1 MMKSRRHIVFIT
13 IIVLFASLIALGLNS
28 GGVVTAEAT
37 RDEQAAY
44 EAVAQLNEW
53 RLSLGLAPLKWNDT
67 LADLAFYQADY
78 VRTLHPIPDEEA
90 IHVGRNG
97 EGVRQRALYDPFD
110 WPTYGRPDQIV
121 IGEIAAVNDLEGAV
135 AFWKSSK
142 PHRETVINPAYRE
155 VGAVAIPHPYG
166 YIYFVDLGGRPNVL
180 PVLADPR
187 NDILYLTDDPYKF
200 HTGNPPLSHPTQV
213 RLFDEAGRPLLDG
226 KWIDWA
232 PTIPIPENAGSK
244 LYVLYTDGT
253 QEAMSEVDLE
263 RDRVILPG
271 YIPTP
276 QPSFAGAGAAP
287 EIVATSTSEPPRPEL
302 AVIYD
307 QDSLSIVNIASKP
320 ISLRGLQLVSET
332 NRLTMQWWLDVADV
346 PLDAFPPNN
355 CLQTWSGD
363 LTSIPPSPPY
373 PCTLRR
379 SGRGNMRA
387 EDRFWLQASFAVRY
401 GGRVLATCEVG
412 AGECDVD
419 FDLP

>member
-1 MMKSRRHIVFIT
+1 MKLRVVHGWLILLCVALSMP
-13 IIVLFASLIALGLNS
+13 LFMGVNS
-28 GGVVTAEAT
+28 SVSAAAD
-37 RDEQAAY
+37 RDQQAAY
-44 EAVAQLNEW
+44 EAVARLNEW
-53 RLSLGLAPLKWNDT
+53 RLGLGLAPLKWNDT

-110 WPTYGRPDQIV
+110 WPTYGRPEQIV
-121 IGEIAAVNDLEGAV
+121 VGEIAAVNDLDSAV

-166 YIYFVDLGGRPNVL
+166 YIYFVDLGSRPNVL
-180 PVLADPR
+180 PALLDPR
-187 NDILYLTDDPYKF
+187 DDKTLYLTDDQYKF

-213 RLFDEAGRPLLDG
+213 RFFDSAGRPLLAG
-226 KWIDWA
+226 VWINWA
-232 PTIPIPENAGSK
+232 PSMTIPENAGDK
-244 LYVLYTDGT
+244 LYVMYTDDT
-253 QEAMSEVDLE
+253 QQTLAEVDLAQ
-263 RDRVILPG
+263 DRIILPG

-276 QPSFAGAGAAP
+276 PPVVSAGGTP
-287 EIVATSTSEPPRPEL
+287 EIIATSTPEPPRPEL
-302 AVIYD
+302 AVVYD
-307 QDSLSIVNIASKP
+307 DTSLSIINIASKP
-320 ISLRGLQLVSET
+320 VSLRGLRLVSGT
-332 NRLTMQWWLDVADV
+332 SQLTMQWWLDVSDV

-355 CLQTWSGD
+355 CLQTWSGEV
-363 LTSIPPSPPY
+363 TSNPPGPHY

-379 SGRGNMRA
+379 SGRGNMKPA
-387 EDRFWLQASFAVRY
+387 DRFWLNSSFTVQR

-412 AGECDVD
+412 AGQCDVD